1 MSETNEKNE
10 ALMLDEED
18 GTENM
23 RSQDDDGAGEDQQEQ
38 EQENDREQEPI
49 EAAPEEGY
57 EETAAG
63 STEADEGQQASEP
76 ERGKKSRISQLK
88 QKKRSRTAED
98 YDEEGEQQQQDD
110 FDAAYDEYGAEY
122 GADEE
127 QAQVEQEGFTE
138 DQEDASAGK
147 QIPTENKPKDEFDEV
162 LEEISMGKRRRSNK
176 EADLVADEMADKEAF
191 ELVEQITAAY
201 ELDKKALRAGKPAT
215 NKLKLLP
222 KLQEKIPK
230 VYLQQKLIE
239 HRLLDRLRDW
249 LDFLPDGSLPNVNIR
264 TAILALLA
272 EFPVKGDTDRI
283 RRKDDEFKGI
293 EKHHLKES
301 EIAKVVLRLS
311 RHPQETSENQRVASK
326 LIQKWSRLV
335 FGLTS
340 NYRNLAKYE
349 DEIARRTLSA
359 KKARGEGSSSSSRNE
374 IITNPNRA
382 RIPARVDLEFVKR
395 PEKKVAEAERKVSA
409 PPPAQQR
416 LAKKLA
422 ELKKPIKR
430 EGRAAK
436 VAVEGKSK
444 SLF

>member
-1 MSETNEKNE
+1 
-10 ALMLDEED
+10 
-18 GTENM
+18 
-23 RSQDDDGAGEDQQEQ
+23 
-38 EQENDREQEPI
+38 
-49 EAAPEEGY
+49 
-57 EETAAG
+57 
-63 STEADEGQQASEP
+63 
-76 ERGKKSRISQLK
+76 
-88 QKKRSRTAED
+88 
-98 YDEEGEQQQQDD
+98 
-110 FDAAYDEYGAEY
+110 
-122 GADEE
+122 
-127 QAQVEQEGFTE
+127 
-138 DQEDASAGK
+138 
-147 QIPTENKPKDEFDEV
+147 
-162 LEEISMGKRRRSNK
+162 MGKRRRSNK